1 MASSPESDEYK
12 YLFDS
17 DGYDE
22 HKMNEKEVSSDLSVP
37 ANNNYL
43 YDSDGYYDDGV
54 REMNEEEVN
63 RYYKA
68 IQESEGF
75 DVPSFPG
82 TYAFAIISPLPLINL
97 ISEEVRECAGQA
109 IKHYNNEN
117 GASFEFVKMLKA
129 NSQAALGELFFL
141 TFQVKQT
148 GAPPDS
154 PTTTLQ
160 ARVLAGISPDDFD
173 VQLCRPEPTN

>member
-97 ISEEVRECAGQA
+97 ISEE
-109 IKHYNNEN
+109 